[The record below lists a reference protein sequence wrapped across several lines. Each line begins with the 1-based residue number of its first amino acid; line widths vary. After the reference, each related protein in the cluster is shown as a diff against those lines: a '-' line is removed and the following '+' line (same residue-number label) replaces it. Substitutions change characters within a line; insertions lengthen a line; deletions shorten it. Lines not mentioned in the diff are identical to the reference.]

1 MNVRRAHVESARSGI
16 GSQRS
21 RPYTKMFDGLMRFRL
36 HVDSRTAAAYQSS
49 PNRFGSGPPAT
60 SSPRHIRVAS
70 EQELRDR
77 MMATTDYINQHPVVQ
92 VL

>member
-1 MNVRRAHVESARSGI
+1 
-16 GSQRS
+16 
-21 RPYTKMFDGLMRFRL
+21 MFDGLMRFRL

-49 PNRFGSGPPAT
+49 PNRFASVPPAT